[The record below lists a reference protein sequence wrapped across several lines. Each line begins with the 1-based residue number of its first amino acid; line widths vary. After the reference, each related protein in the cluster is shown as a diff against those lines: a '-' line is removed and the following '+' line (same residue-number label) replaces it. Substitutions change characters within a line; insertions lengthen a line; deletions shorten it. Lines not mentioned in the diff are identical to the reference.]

1 MREILFRG
9 KDLQEQNG
17 WLYGYFYKSD
27 INKRERESGK
37 ATLIFTPDC
46 DTFIYVPEYHNSW
59 MVKSETVGQYT
70 GLKDKNGTRIFE
82 GDVVKLFD
90 IVIGE
95 IVYGC
100 GTFGISCRQ
109 QIDYDYLA
117 SEIASVT
124 GCDNT
129 PMFCRNDNFVSLW
142 ELYWNYNQ
150 ESSEIS
156 VIEVIG
162 NIHDNPELLKGE

>member
-9 KDLQEQNG
+9 KDLQERNG

-70 GLKDKNGTRIFE
+70 GLTDKNGTRIFE
-82 GDVVKLFD
+82 GDIIKQ
-90 IVIGE
+90 VIPHNLVQPFIFTVNWCE
-95 IVYGC
+95 EC
-100 GTFGISCRQ
+100 
-109 QIDYDYLA
+109 A
-117 SEIASVT
+117 
-124 GCDNT
+124 
-129 PMFCRNDNFVSLW
+129 MFVLPCITNDAF
-142 ELYWNYNQ
+142 
-150 ESSEIS
+150 ESDFTVMRSDE
-156 VIEVIG
+156 IEVIG
-162 NIHDNPELLKGE
+162 NIHDNPELLKGEQKNETTT

>member
-70 GLKDKNGTRIFE
+70 GLTDKNGTRIFE
-82 GDVVKLFD
+82 ED
-90 IVIGE
+90 IVRTDDNLKGVVEWDETFAKYIVCYNQISGNWFDFEGE
-95 IVYGC
+95 GGY
-100 GTFGISCRQ
+100 
-109 QIDYDYLA
+109 
-117 SEIASVT
+117 
-124 GCDNT
+124 
-129 PMFCRNDNFVSLW
+129 PVSL
-142 ELYWNYNQ
+142 EC
-150 ESSEIS
+150 EI
-156 VIEVIG
+156 IG
-162 NIHDNPELLKGE
+162 NIYDNPELLKGEQKNETTT

>member
-37 ATLIFTPDC
+37 ASLIFTPNC

-59 MVKSETVGQYT
+59 MVKAETVGQYT

-82 GDVVKLFD
+82 GDIIRHHYKNPIENGYTSDKGVVKWDCKECFF
-90 IVIGE
+90 
-95 IVYGC
+95 YR
-100 GTFGISCRQ
+100 T
-109 QIDYDYLA
+109 
-117 SEIASVT
+117 
-124 GCDNT
+124 
-129 PMFCRNDNFVSLW
+129 SL
-142 ELYWNYNQ
+142 
-150 ESSEIS
+150 SGKDKTIS
-156 VIEVIG
+156 VDCIYEVIG
-162 NIHDNPELLKGE
+162 NIYDNPELLE

>member
-9 KDLQEQNG
+9 KDLQEHNG

-46 DTFIYVPEYHNSW
+46 DTFVYVPEYHNSW
-59 MVKSETVGQYT
+59 MVKPETVGRYT
-70 GLKDKNGTRIFE
+70 GLTDKNGTRIFE

-90 IVIGE
+90 IAIGE
-95 IVYGC
+95 IVCEYGA
-100 GTFGISCRQ
+100 FGISCRQ

-117 SEIASVT
+117 SEIASITV
-124 GCDNT
+124 CDNT

-142 ELYWNYNQ
+142 ELYCNYNQ

-162 NIHDNPELLKGE
+162 NVHDGGAYD